1 MLRSSQLKF
10 LLVFLLLITTYQD
23 QQQANSAGPQ
33 DPTDTGIDFQFPAPM
48 TGKQL
53 LGQQDSYTRTTSSFD
68 RKVRMRTATDPGE
81 QQYLEF
87 VQAQVIPWEKE
98 TRLSLQQA
106 IKNLEP
112 KLAAHGIQLKSPV
125 NLIHTTGKEES
136 GAAYTRGNEII
147 FPKRIFDPLK
157 PPTKLLAH
165 ELFHVI
171 SRQHPL
177 LRDELYRIIG
187 FEKANPIELPDGLA
201 HLRIT
206 NPDAPVIEHVMKI
219 QLSDDASAY
228 VAPMLIAKSDYN
240 PEGSSSLFAYLSFK
254 LLQVKRE
261 STGWCPDIVDEEPVF
276 HSPKTADF
284 QRQIGRNTGYIIHP
298 EEILADNFALI
309 MTNGKITDRW
319 LTDQMVSKIR
329 NYFEKLPSD
338 DTK

>member
-1 MLRSSQLKF
+1 MLRSSPVKF
-10 LLVFLLLITTYQD
+10 LPLFLLLITPYQD
-23 QQQANSAGPQ
+23 QQQAHSAGPQ
-33 DPTDTGIDFQFPAPM
+33 DPTDTGIEFQFPAPM

-53 LGQQDSYTRTTSSFD
+53 LGQQDPYTRTTSSFD

-87 VQAQVIPWEKE
+87 VQAQVISWEKE
-98 TRLSLQQA
+98 TRLSLEQA

-112 KLAAHGIQLKSPV
+112 KLAAHGIQLESPV

-147 FPKRIFDPLK
+147 FPKRIFDPEK

-187 FEKANPIELPDGLA
+187 FEKANPIELPDGLT

-228 VAPMLIAKSDYN
+228 VAPMLIAKSDYD

-261 STGWCPDIVDEEPVF
+261 NNGWCPDIVDEEPVF
-276 HSPKTADF
+276 HSPKNADF

-309 MTNGKITDRW
+309 MTDGKITDRW
-319 LTDQMVSKIR
+319 LTNQMEMKMR
-329 NYFEKLPSD
+329 NYFEKLQSD